1 MSGSSGK
8 WKWEVLIKL
17 LTSLG
22 FLATI
27 FYGYYE
33 YKLHEETREK
43 ERKFE
48 EKQSFQ
54 HRQFELYK
62 TFWEKR
68 FEIYVETC
76 NSAATVS
83 TFMAKLSASSNIKP
97 LLANK
102 PKSGFWKL
110 YYGALSIVEDK
121 HVEVALFEFGQT
133 LRKCEKRIKNN
144 QPPIVED
151 ATLLKKQSLELGLA
165 CRESIREYWKTLE
178 DVDRVK
184 MSEFTT
190 DSK

>member
-1 MSGSSGK
+1 MSDSSAK
-8 WKWEVLIKL
+8 WKWEVFIKFI
-17 LTSLG
+17 TALG

-27 FYGYYE
+27 AYGYYE
-33 YKLHEETREK
+33 YRLHEQTREK
-43 ERKFE
+43 ERKFQQE
-48 EKQSFQ
+48 QSFQ

-68 FEIYVETC
+68 FEIYVDTC
-76 NSAATVS
+76 NAAATVS
-83 TFMAKLSASSNIKP
+83 TFMAKLSTSSDIQN

-121 HVEVALFEFGQT
+121 HVEVALFDFGQT
-133 LRKCEKRIKNN
+133 LRKCEKRVKNN
-144 QPPIVED
+144 QPPTVED
-151 ATLLKKQSLELGLA
+151 ATLLKKQSLDLGLA

-184 MSEFTT
+184 LREFE
-190 DSK
+190 KK

>member
-1 MSGSSGK
+1 MNNQSNAK
-8 WKWEVLIKL
+8 WKWEVFSKLI
-17 LTSLG
+17 TSLG

-27 FYGYYE
+27 LYGYYE
-33 YKLHEETREK
+33 YKLHEKAKEK
-43 ERKFE
+43 EQKFE
-48 EKQSFQ
+48 ERQNFE

-68 FEIYVETC
+68 FDLYVQTC
-76 NSAATVS
+76 NSAAIVS
-83 TFMAKLSASSNIKP
+83 SFINKLSNSENMPA

-121 HVEVALFEFGQT
+121 HVEIAIFNFGQT
-133 LRKCEKRIKNN
+133 LKKCEAKIKKNES
-144 QPPIVED
+144 PTKLD
-151 ATLLKKQSLELGLA
+151 ATELKKLSLLLGLA

-184 MSEFTT
+184 MSEF
-190 DSK
+190 SK